1 MCDCFSYAAFI
12 RRGILWTDGFF
23 CRCKRA
29 ATLPSV
35 KINEYSQLSVGP
47 LRPQK
52 FPSFKWNVTSF
63 FSSLF
68 LGYSLRSCR
77 CFASHVHC
85 HVTPLILIMDFSLDH
100 QWLQLCSLIFSI
112 WRIPWVTLQYLKHS
126 LKPHF
131 VPVDSKKRTISR
143 EQVHSWVVHLV
154 AMLFIYCPANE
165 IK

>member
-1 MCDCFSYAAFI
+1 MLCVIAFLTQPSLGQEFCGQMVFF
-12 RRGILWTDGFF
+12 RRW
-23 CRCKRA
+23 KKA

-77 CFASHVHC
+77 CLASLVHC
-85 HVTPLILIMDFSLDH
+85 YVTPLILIMDFSLDH

-131 VPVDSKKRTISR
+131 VPVDSKKQTIVESKFTA
-143 EQVHSWVVHLV
+143 ELC
-154 AMLFIYCPANE
+154 I
-165 IK
+165 